1 MNGSLLTVGIQP
13 HVVSDMLAS
22 VLRDSDRPAVSILE
36 DLSGREL
43 RIEVLDHGHR
53 LLSYAER
60 LRLHAAGLSLGW
72 WRTGLLRTADGAVAA
87 STLLVWL
94 PARVILG
101 RLGARREDR
110 QAAAAAGLDEVTGQD
125 AAVRSAAVL
134 TVNRR
139 PVAIAEECV
148 TRRFAEGLAVMA
160 ARRPPRRG
168 RPGRG
173 LARTWTAR
181 RPGRP

>member
-1 MNGSLLTVGIQP
+1 
-13 HVVSDMLAS
+13 MLAS

-94 PARVILG
+94 PARLPCEACRALDAGAEPAGVILG

-148 TRRFAEGLAVMA
+148 TRRFAEGLAVMT

-181 RPGRP
+181 RRGRP